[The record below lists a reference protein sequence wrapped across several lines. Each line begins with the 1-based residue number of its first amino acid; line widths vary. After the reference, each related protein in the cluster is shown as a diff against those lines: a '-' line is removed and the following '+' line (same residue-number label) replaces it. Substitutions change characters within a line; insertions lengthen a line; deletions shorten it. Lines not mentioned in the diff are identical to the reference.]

1 MSLLATAQ
9 QTDQVFRQYTHHT
22 KPQMTSDDFLLCSKE
37 LMRAPQLQCFHI
49 RTKQSSRA
57 ASEGWVGRS
66 SSQGLRHL
74 PHHRPRQLKHLG
86 ILAEA
91 QQRIAPP
98 QLIRPHFAHFDTLCT
113 FPNTTTHTHI
123 QNGASIL
130 HRRQLQDVCLQ
141 ETSERW
147 LCKALKTDQTTGTAP
162 SSPSRRLS
170 ST

>member
-1 MSLLATAQ
+1 MSLLATVQ
-9 QTDQVFRQYTHHT
+9 QTDQVLRQYTQYNT
-22 KPQMTSDDFLLCSKE
+22 PQITSDDFLLCSKE

-91 QQRIAPP
+91 QQRIAPSQP
-98 QLIRPHFAHFDTLCT
+98 IRPHFAHFDTPLHLSKHNHTYPHSKWHVNSSSAATSRCT
-113 FPNTTTHTHI
+113 FAGNLR
-123 QNGASIL
+123 AL
-130 HRRQLQDVCLQ
+130 ALQSAQV
-141 ETSERW
+141 
-147 LCKALKTDQTTGTAP
+147 
-162 SSPSRRLS
+162 
-170 ST
+170 